1 MNLTGIASAIA
12 TRYDNLTPPSGYDAI
27 TTATHLP
34 PQNLVSWPSV
44 LVIHTG
50 GALSVTASNR
60 SGLLEF
66 AVRFFLPIPS
76 DLSKAIEG
84 QYAWLPVLIEALDG
98 QVHLG
103 EGDDGVAAANVTGYQ
118 VGFLTWGGEE
128 FPGIELTVE
137 VRISEGKTY
146 TA

>member
-12 TRYDNLTPPSGYDAI
+12 TRYANLTPPSGYAAV
-27 TTATHLP
+27 TTSTHLP
-34 PQNLVSWPSV
+34 PQNLVSWPTV
-44 LVIHTG
+44 LVVHTG
-50 GALSVTASNR
+50 GAVSVTASNR

-66 AVRFFLPIPS
+66 AVRFYLPQPS
-76 DLSKAIEG
+76 DLGQAIEA
-84 QYAWLPVLIEALDG
+84 QYAWLPTLLDALDG
-98 QVHLG
+98 QVQLG
-103 EGDDGVAAANVTGYQ
+103 EGDDGVAAANVTDYR

-128 FPGIELTVE
+128 FPGIELTVA